1 MATIPELTTAEE
13 FETIC
18 QEIGPCELVR
28 GEIVKLS
35 PGGLGHSEF
44 SNNVAY
50 LLTKWAKSGGSG
62 RVLGCEAG
70 IIVEVGPDTVRGADV
85 AYISYDRLA
94 KGKRPRGFLRVPPNL
109 IVEILGQGQGWR
121 DMVEKAGEY
130 LRMGVDRVWVIDP
143 DAEALHVFRSDAEP
157 KRLTASDE
165 LSDVAVLPGFSCKV
179 ADIFSD

>member
-28 GEIVKLS
+28 GEVIKLS
-35 PGGLGHSEF
+35 PGGLSHSEF
-44 SNNVAY
+44 SVNVAY
-50 LLTKWAKSGGSG
+50 LLKQWAKASG
-62 RVLGCEAG
+62 RGRVIGCEAG
-70 IIVEVGPDTVRGADV
+70 IIVEVGPDTVRGAD
-85 AYISYDRLA
+85 AAFIS
-94 KGKRPRGFLRVPPNL
+94 F
-109 IVEILGQGQGWR
+109 EILGKGQGWR

-143 DAEALHVFRSDAEP
+143 DSESVHVFQSDAEP
-157 KRLTASDE
+157 SRLNASDE
-165 LSDVAVLPGFSCKV
+165 LADATVLPGFACKV